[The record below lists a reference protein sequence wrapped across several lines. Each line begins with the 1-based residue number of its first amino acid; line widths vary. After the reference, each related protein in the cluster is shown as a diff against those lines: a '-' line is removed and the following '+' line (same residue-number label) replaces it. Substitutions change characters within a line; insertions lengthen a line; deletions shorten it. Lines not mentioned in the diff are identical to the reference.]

1 MLGGRRARGA
11 PPAAG
16 LRPGSAATLRRAA
29 ALLLSAAAL
38 SLAAL
43 SLAALSLA
51 AAGCGSGPAA
61 SGGPPAGSPAPHP
74 GGTYE
79 YPLQSDPRSLLP
91 PHVDDS
97 AETEVGHQIF
107 EGLVAYEARDDGT
120 VVTVPCL
127 AESWSANADASVW
140 TFRLR
145 RGVRFQAPVGR
156 EVTAG
161 DVVAALRY
169 LADRR
174 HGSFLAYMYAVIAGT
189 DEEGFAAPR
198 DLAVAALDRYTVR
211 FTLKRPFAVFPE
223 TVGHAAYWVWPVDYL
238 RRVGRAGF
246 EASPAGTG
254 PFVLSRRVRGEYID
268 LRRNPSWWNAS
279 SGQPYL
285 EGVHFR
291 VFESVSAEL
300 LAFQKGLI
308 DYTWVPQGQVAA
320 SRSLPQVRSGEW
332 EAKVL
337 PVQGVFYVAFF
348 WDDPVVGRE
357 GGRTVREALD
367 CAVDRA
373 ALVAAV
379 GDGVYIPQT
388 GLVPAVFPGWKDEQP
403 AQAYDPRRARV
414 LYEQAGS
421 PPLELTYW
429 DDRAVE
435 AGALWL
441 RDACAAAGIPLELR
455 RITWE
460 QFGEAVYGGGSG
472 LQVFF
477 TGWLADYPSD
487 DDFLYPTFFS
497 GLSASSLGTAYADAD
512 VDRLLTLARSTA
524 DPARRLDLSRRAAH
538 EILADKPALPLFEF
552 ADYRLLSTR
561 VGGFTAPT
569 AQGVDMWR
577 LWVK

>member
-1 MLGGRRARGA
+1 MRSGRRARGA
-11 PPAAG
+11 PHA
-16 LRPGSAATLRRAA
+16 LSRRPRSAATLWNAA
-29 ALLLSAAAL
+29 APLLFAV
-38 SLAAL
+38 
-43 SLAALSLA
+43 ALSLA
-51 AAGCGSGPAA
+51 AAGCGSDPAT
-61 SGGPPAGSPAPHP
+61 SGGPADGSPAPHP

-79 YPLQSDPRSLLP
+79 YPLQSDPQSLLP

-97 AETEVGHQIF
+97 AETEVGHQVF
-107 EGLVAYEARDDGT
+107 EGLVAYAARDDGT

-145 RGVRFQAPVGR
+145 RGVRFQAPVDR

-161 DVVAALRY
+161 DVVSALRY

-189 DEEGFAAPR
+189 DEEGFAAPE
-198 DLAVAALDRYTVR
+198 DLGVEALDRYTVR
-211 FTLKRPFAVFPE
+211 FTLKRPFAVFPD
-223 TVGHAAYWVWPVDYL
+223 TLGHAAYWVWPVDHL
-238 RRVGRAGF
+238 RRVGRSGF
-246 EASPAGTG
+246 EASPVGTG

-320 SRSLPQVRSGEW
+320 SRSLPQVQSGEW

-337 PVQGVFYVAFF
+337 PVQGAFYVAFD
-348 WDDPVVGRE
+348 WDDPVVGGD
-357 GGRTVREALD
+357 GGSAVREAID

-373 ALVAAV
+373 SLVAVV

-403 AQAYDPRRARV
+403 AQAYDPQRARV

-429 DDRAVE
+429 DERAVE

-441 RDACAAAGIPLELR
+441 RDACAAAGIPLRLR
-455 RITWE
+455 RLTWE

-472 LQVFF
+472 GRQVFF
-477 TGWLADYPSD
+477 AGWLADYPSD

-497 GLSASSLGTAYADAD
+497 GQSASSLGTAYTDAD

-524 DPARRLDLSRRAAH
+524 DPARRLDLSRRAAN
-538 EILADKPALPLFEF
+538 EILADKPVLPLFEL
-552 ADYRLLSTR
+552 AEYRLLSTR
-561 VGGFTAPT
+561 LGGFTAPT